1 MHTGHNYMSKSK
13 VISLAKEFENLKFV
27 ENRKPNSTDEELEGA
42 FAELSPFRD
51 GAIFIGHYA
60 GNSEWERHSQGDE
73 IVYVLEGETT
83 LVLLTENGEIENLLQ
98 AGELLIV
105 PKNTWHRFE
114 TPKGVK
120 VMTATPQPTDHS
132 VTHPNA

>member
-1 MHTGHNYMSKSK
+1 MINSK
-13 VISLAKEFENLKFV
+13 VISLIDEFKKIEFV
-27 ENRKPNSTDEELEGA
+27 GDRTPESTDEQLDGA
-42 FAELSPFRD
+42 FAELASYRD

-83 LVLLTENGEIENLLQ
+83 IILLTESREHKSVLH

-105 PKNTWHRFE
+105 PQNTWHRFQ
-114 TPKGVK
+114 TPNAVK
-120 VMTATPQPTDHS
+120 IMTVTPQPTDHS
-132 VTHPNA
+132 VNYPNA

>member
-1 MHTGHNYMSKSK
+1 MSKPK
-13 VISLAKEFENLKFV
+13 VISLAKEFDNLKFV
-27 ENRKPNSTDEELEGA
+27 GNRKPNSTDEELAGA

-105 PKNTWHRFE
+105 PKNIWHRFE

-120 VMTATPQPTDHS
+120 VMSATPQPTDLS
-132 VTHPNA
+132 VSHPYT

>member
-1 MHTGHNYMSKSK
+1 MSKSK
-13 VISLAKEFENLKFV
+13 VISLVNEFEYLKFV

-51 GAIFIGHYA
+51 GAIFIGPYA

-120 VMTATPQPTDHS
+120 VMTATPQPTDHRGGGPQGKHNS
-132 VTHPNA
+132 K